1 MSMSIDIKTVIK
13 EAWNHEV
20 TYNLVDL
27 DFSPAAEAE
36 TFKKEG
42 IYYTTNDAKT
52 TFCRYD
58 KAPDIELKESN
69 HEYVMPAFGSEV
81 LALMKGVMNG
91 ESQNI
96 LLTGPAG
103 SGKTEF
109 VREIAKLGGFAKV
122 YQVNGRDDMDSSDFY
137 GDKTVVVD
145 QQSKQ
150 NYIKF
155 NKGPL
160 YKAFIEGTEVDADG
174 NQILYD
180 EDGNITADGT
190 GNPKVIGKP
199 GLFFLDEFAALL
211 PGVFLSVFNRAMEIP
226 RKRNACRSIEI
237 TTDGGRVVKSHP
249 YFAMFLSGN
258 TVGKGTESESQMG
271 FTAQNNQMD
280 DSTLN
285 RITAT
290 YSFGYNLSAERHIMT
305 LKFNDD
311 RETSKLCQFRD
322 EIRKQWQSSNVE
334 TLLSTRA
341 IVSICNLARTLKS
354 GNMKDAVPLAI
365 YRSVFT
371 GLRER
376 ETHAWNET
384 IRMVYGVDVMRQ
396 FGNNSKEIFYATKF

>member
-1 MSMSIDIKTVIK
+1 MNIDIKTVIK
-13 EAWNHEV
+13 AAWNNEV
-20 TYNLVDL
+20 TYNMIDL
-27 DFSPAAEAE
+27 AFVPRDEQE
-36 TFKKEG
+36 TLKKEG
-42 IYYTTNDAKT
+42 IVFNNVDGRV
-52 TFCRYD
+52 TFVRYD
-58 KAPDIELKESN
+58 KAPAVEIKESN
-69 HEYVMPAFGSEV
+69 HEYVMPSFGNEV

-96 LLTGPAG
+96 LLTGCAG

-109 VREIAKLGGFAKV
+109 VREIAKQAGFAKV
-122 YQVNGRDDMDSSDFY
+122 FQVNGRDDMDSADFY

-145 QQSKQ
+145 PVSKQ

-160 YKAFIEGTEVDADG
+160 YKAFIEGTELDADG
-174 NQILYD
+174 NQVLYD
-180 EDGNITADGT
+180 KDGNITTDGS
-190 GNPKVIGKP
+190 GNPKVIGAP

-226 RKRNACRSIEI
+226 RKRGASRSIEI

-290 YSFGYNLSAERHIMT
+290 YAFGYNLNAEKYIMSI
-305 LKFNDD
+305 KFNDD
-311 RETSKLCQFRD
+311 REVSKLCKFRD

-341 IVSICNLARTLKS
+341 IVSICNLARTLKA

-376 ETHAWNET
+376 EAHAWNET
-384 IRMVYGVDVMRQ
+384 IRLVYGVDVVRQ